1 MKCPACGYIRKPKD
15 NQRTSPQ
22 NRYLHSMFTMIG
34 DHLDIG
40 QAEAKA
46 IYKWLFCVRHTSD
59 LDTAGMARFTDM
71 VRADMAKPDGL
82 LNSRYQTPGIYIP
95 APNEPPLGDE

>member
-22 NRYLHSMFTMIG
+22 NRYLHAMFGMIG

-40 QAEAKA
+40 AAEAKA
-46 IYKWLFCVRHTSD
+46 IFKWLFGVRHTSEMT
-59 LDTAGMARFTDM
+59 TAEFSKFTDM
-71 VRADMAKPDGL
+71 VRSDMSKPDGL
-82 LNSRYQTPGIYIP
+82 LNSRYQMQGLYVP
-95 APNEPPLGDE
+95 APDDPPLGDE